1 MKQDK
6 TVVAI
11 VAGVS
16 TNIGFT
22 EEKRKQAGK
31 QFVDVGI
38 AEEHAV
44 AMASGIAKNQYL
56 QHTQALCKELMTNY
70 HKTYV

>member
-44 AMASGIAKNQYL
+44 ASFRNSKKWRKPNICNTLKLYAKNL
-56 QHTQALCKELMTNY
+56 
-70 HKTYV
+70 